1 MPKTVYFDASATT
14 PLDPAVGR
22 EMLPFFK
29 ASFGNAGS
37 LHSKGFEASA
47 ALAGARSRVAAVL
60 NCAPEEIVFTGSG
73 TESVNLALKGVAEK
87 HAGKGGCIITTSI
100 EHHAVLDS
108 CKWLAS
114 RGFDVTVVGVG
125 REGIVSVDDVVA
137 AIKPSTI
144 LVSVMYANNEV
155 GALQPVREVA
165 AACRANGVLFHTDAC
180 QAGNS
185 EVLAVRE
192 LGVDLMTLN
201 GSKIYGPKGVGC
213 LYVRKGVA
221 VAPQLHGGG
230 QEFGLRSGT
239 ENVAS
244 LVGFAKALEL
254 AQANRIAYV
263 AKLVPLRDE
272 LIAGLLKIPGAVL
285 NGGASRRLAN
295 NVNVSFPGAEGES
308 IVLRLD
314 AEGICASTGSACS
327 SKSLE
332 PSHVLLALGLSE
344 ELAHASVRFSL
355 TKHATR
361 QDVARVVAA
370 TARVVSELRAMSP
383 VGSVANG

>member
-1 MPKTVYFDASATT
+1 MDLGLTPAGRRTAARFCREFVGLPWDFLRLLVPRRAEALKRCFVVPKTVYFDASATT
-14 PLDPAVGR
+14 PRPRWGGDAA
-22 EMLPFFK
+22 FFK

-180 QAGNS
+180 QAGT
-185 EVLAVRE
+185 R
-192 LGVDLMTLN
+192 
-201 GSKIYGPKGVGC
+201 
-213 LYVRKGVA
+213 
-221 VAPQLHGGG
+221 
-230 QEFGLRSGT
+230 
-239 ENVAS
+239 
-244 LVGFAKALEL
+244 
-254 AQANRIAYV
+254 
-263 AKLVPLRDE
+263 
-272 LIAGLLKIPGAVL
+272 
-285 NGGASRRLAN
+285 
-295 NVNVSFPGAEGES
+295 
-308 IVLRLD
+308 
-314 AEGICASTGSACS
+314 
-327 SKSLE
+327 
-332 PSHVLLALGLSE
+332 
-344 ELAHASVRFSL
+344 RFSPF
-355 TKHATR
+355 
-361 QDVARVVAA
+361 AR
-370 TARVVSELRAMSP
+370 TALI
-383 VGSVANG
+383 